1 MQIDKIQTRINGAW
15 RESNLSHVKVDG
27 VWKPVSAV
35 YARVNGVWITK
46 SSNPRIGDFVYSDKS
61 FSSAYN
67 SSKDCVGIVFL
78 IDPANSAIPY
88 RIVSL
93 TDSVVPQSGNHQ
105 DILGNGI
112 LKYVSIWGKDEL
124 LPMMPSYDG
133 ESQALSDMYGMNNLL
148 ALAANS
154 KILAYTP
161 NWNNPD
167 QYPAH
172 NFCAFTKGQ
181 EIGSPLNGWWLPSLG
196 ELASLG
202 DNIDLIN
209 GRITQAGGDAI
220 KGLYL
225 SSTQKGQYEA
235 WAYAILPDGNAATE
249 WYKADPAGV
258 RAVTGFSL

>member
-1 MQIDKIQTRINGAW
+1 MGVDLNTILAIIGAMGGIEGIKWGIRAWANRKTNARIAEAQADVEEFKALREYNEFLQKQLSEKEERFVEQTGRL
-15 RESNLSHVKVDG
+15 RQV
-27 VWKPVSAV
+27 
-35 YARVNGVWITK
+35 
-46 SSNPRIGDFVYSDKS
+46 
-61 FSSAYN
+61 
-67 SSKDCVGIVFL
+67 
-78 IDPANSAIPY
+78 
-88 RIVSL
+88 
-93 TDSVVPQSGNHQ
+93 Q
-105 DILGNGI
+105 
-112 LKYVSIWGKDEL
+112 DEL

-161 NWNNPD
+161 TWSNPD

-181 EIGSPLNGWWLPSLG
+181 EIGSPLNDWWLPSLG

-225 SSTQKGQYEA
+225 SSTQKDQYEA
-235 WAYAILPDGNAATE
+235 WAYAILPDGNTATE